1 MQNWENQQCNRRER
15 KRKNSNKL
23 IHIHIATFPS
33 IGYSVYISALY
44 CVSFLNNKN
53 IVFIAATLFCCG
65 HNRNL
70 MVFFYIF
77 HAKSRYDEFDD
88 FDLKMNEYWMNYYW
102 ITMNLMILILKWMN
116 IEWMN
121 IERGHEH
128 SNNTWSMAVHKNP
141 MQGIFVNLN
150 LYPYLRKI
158 PSITIFEYLQE
169 ISLHLKFW
177 MYSR

>member
-53 IVFIAATLFCCG
+53 IVFKVATLFCCG
-65 HNRNL
+65 HDCNL
-70 MVFFYIF
+70 VDFFSIF
-77 HAKSRYDEFDD
+77 HAKSRYDEFDDFYLKMNEWLLNHDEFDD

-121 IERGHEH
+121 IERGKEH
-128 SNNTWSMAVHKNP
+128 SNNP
-141 MQGIFVNLN
+141 
-150 LYPYLRKI
+150 
-158 PSITIFEYLQE
+158 
-169 ISLHLKFW
+169 
-177 MYSR
+177 